1 MHLAMFNKDK
11 RSQEEKAFLSSATLI
26 SAGTVLQGDVKSEND
41 LRIDGTIHGNVC
53 STAKVVVGP
62 TGFVEGNIEG
72 VYADI
77 SGRLTGNVVAQEMVQ
92 LRAQS
97 RVQGNIQSA
106 SLQIDAGAIFNGQ
119 SQMET
124 AGNVVVMEEG
134 GAIHATAK

>member
-1 MHLAMFNKDK
+1 MFNKDK
-11 RSQEEKAFLSSATLI
+11 RSQEDNAFLSSATLI

-41 LRIDGTIHGNVC
+41 LRIDGTIHGNVF

-62 TGFVEGNIEG
+62 SGFVEGHIEG
-72 VYADI
+72 TQADI
-77 SGRLTGNVVAQEMVQ
+77 SGRLTGNVVAKEMVQ

-97 RVQGNIQSA
+97 QVQGNIHSA

-119 SQMET
+119 SQMGM

-134 GAIHATAK
+134 GAVHAKAK